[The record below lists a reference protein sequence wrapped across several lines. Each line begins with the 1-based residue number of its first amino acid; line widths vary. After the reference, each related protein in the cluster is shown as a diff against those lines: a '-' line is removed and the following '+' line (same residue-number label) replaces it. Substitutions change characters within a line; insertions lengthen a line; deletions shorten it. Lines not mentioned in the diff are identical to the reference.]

1 MLFCIALIC
10 CGGVTGGAAMAFLEC
25 RLKDVISG
33 VLLMIVSLFV
43 LVGAFAIMQQ
53 TECIQATID
62 DTVSWVEL
70 TDKYEII
77 KSEGRII
84 TMIEKEKKDETD

>member
-1 MLFCIALIC
+1 
-10 CGGVTGGAAMAFLEC
+10 MAFLEC
-25 RLKDVISG
+25 RLKDMISG
-33 VLLMIVSLFV
+33 GLLMIVSLV
-43 LVGAFAIMQQ
+43 TLVGAFIIIPK

-84 TMIEKEKKDETD
+84 TMIEKEQKDETH